1 MRNQAHK
8 TILQRK
14 LSDGAR
20 SNAAP
25 SKRASQWAQAIV
37 SAATECVGLT
47 LAMGRRHV
55 LRSKSDD
62 LPAIIADCAMIVWT
76 ENEHGQSAFVCLD
89 AAFLS
94 ALIEIQTIGRIVGRA
109 SEKRTPSQTDFALVA
124 PFVETVLTRAA
135 EDELAQ
141 AKLRPRRLVAHPSA
155 LLQALGHCETSV
167 CVLSFRL
174 GETEVSGKIIIG
186 SARNEAKSAVSQPHE
201 TLAQMCPEL
210 ESLTAEMTVIVHEFS
225 TTLAHSHKLKV
236 DDRLTLPADVLGNA
250 ALSAGPKGPKF
261 SVELGKL
268 GARRAVRLRRDVV
281 GLTYEDPLTDLN
293 PLINSVA
300 SAEDLTDLDGELEE
314 LLDEDWLAVLDE
326 HEKTAPLVE
335 KGGSI

>member
-1 MRNQAHK
+1 LRNQAHK

-109 SEKRTPSQTDFALVA
+109 SEKRTPS
-124 PFVETVLTRAA
+124 
-135 EDELAQ
+135 
-141 AKLRPRRLVAHPSA
+141 
-155 LLQALGHCETSV
+155 
-167 CVLSFRL
+167 
-174 GETEVSGKIIIG
+174 
-186 SARNEAKSAVSQPHE
+186 
-201 TLAQMCPEL
+201 
-210 ESLTAEMTVIVHEFS
+210 
-225 TTLAHSHKLKV
+225 
-236 DDRLTLPADVLGNA
+236 
-250 ALSAGPKGPKF
+250 
-261 SVELGKL
+261 
-268 GARRAVRLRRDVV
+268 
-281 GLTYEDPLTDLN
+281 
-293 PLINSVA
+293 
-300 SAEDLTDLDGELEE
+300 
-314 LLDEDWLAVLDE
+314 
-326 HEKTAPLVE
+326 
-335 KGGSI
+335 

>member
-25 SKRASQWAQAIV
+25 SKRASQWAQ
-37 SAATECVGLT
+37 
-47 LAMGRRHV
+47 
-55 LRSKSDD
+55 
-62 LPAIIADCAMIVWT
+62 AIIADCAMIVWT

-174 GETEVSGKIIIG
+174 GET
-186 SARNEAKSAVSQPHE
+186 
-201 TLAQMCPEL
+201 
-210 ESLTAEMTVIVHEFS
+210 
-225 TTLAHSHKLKV
+225 
-236 DDRLTLPADVLGNA
+236 
-250 ALSAGPKGPKF
+250 
-261 SVELGKL
+261 
-268 GARRAVRLRRDVV
+268 
-281 GLTYEDPLTDLN
+281 
-293 PLINSVA
+293 
-300 SAEDLTDLDGELEE
+300 
-314 LLDEDWLAVLDE
+314 
-326 HEKTAPLVE
+326 
-335 KGGSI
+335 